1 MPGSSTPDAA
11 RRSAAMRGRSTP
23 GSSMPATF
31 VAAVTA
37 GFALAAL
44 APISAVAQRGAAPDG
59 ARLVEEARCIACHQM
74 NDVLLGP
81 PWAAI
86 AARHAARKD
95 IMTDVL
101 ALKIVQGG
109 GGNWGLVPMVPNQQV
124 SIDEARAMS
133 AWILSLAREP

>member
-1 MPGSSTPDAA
+1 M
-11 RRSAAMRGRSTP
+11 
-23 GSSMPATF
+23 
-31 VAAVTA
+31 
-37 GFALAAL
+37 
-44 APISAVAQRGAAPDG
+44 
-59 ARLVEEARCIACHQM
+59 
-74 NDVLLGP
+74 LLGP

-86 AARHAARKD
+86 AARHAPRKD

-133 AWILSLAREP
+133 AWILSLAERP